1 MLSQPDN
8 DFEQLAELDEMV
20 DKFDDFVELAG

>member
-8 DFEQLAELDEMV
+8 DVEQLAELDEMV